1 MVSKT
6 ILETT
11 IKKDLITTVDLGAF
25 KDVRDAGTPVR
36 KEAFHLLEVMIEK
49 FVFPV
54 APVCA
59 SFMQG
64 IQDTDENIQ
73 VLSFN

>member
-1 MVSKT
+1 MVNKT

-11 IKKDLITTVDLGAF
+11 IKKELISTVDLGAF

-36 KEAFHLLEVMIEK
+36 KEAFHLLEVMIKK

-54 APVCA
+54 SPVCA
-59 SFMQG
+59 SFIQG
-64 IQDTDENIQ
+64 I
-73 VLSFN
+73 